1 MGYELTAAAMAP
13 TVAQKVNRRAFALFT
28 AHNLATGNFSASYDD
43 DGDIWFFKALRAMQA
58 AGELNGENIREISDS

>member
-1 MGYELTAAAMAP
+1 MEYELTAAAIDP
-13 TVAQKVNRRAFALFT
+13 LVAQKVNRRAFALFT